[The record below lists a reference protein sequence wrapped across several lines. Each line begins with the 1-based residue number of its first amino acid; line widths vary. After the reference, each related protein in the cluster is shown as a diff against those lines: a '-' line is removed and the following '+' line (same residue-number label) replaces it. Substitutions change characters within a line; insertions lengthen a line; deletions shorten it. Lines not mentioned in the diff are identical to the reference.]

1 MRLIP
6 LSLLI
11 LFSIALLTSCKDE
24 KKKHSLR
31 EKFSVYSNQN
41 QAVIFSGKVYLNT
54 ILENAD
60 YQHIPKINTLISSE
74 IKAFNQSIYLDS
86 GIYFSVE
93 GLLNK
98 TGIPSVFN
106 VFASIKNKESM
117 EKKIASLGLLLEHTN
132 NLDYAIGP
140 NYSVGIQD
148 DILIIHYQE
157 QGEISADHFYKLFKQ
172 LNKSEVT
179 HTELLKHDN
188 KQAIQWTTHLEH
200 IYQLYAKNFN
210 IHLDDLKQ
218 KEIESLLKSAKLSST
233 LTFESGGISINTE
246 HHFSRALKNRLF
258 FEKSTANSLSTLSPG
273 KATFGMSIQFN
284 PLKIQT
290 LVEDFI
296 PDFFDQIGEIHG
308 NIALGMMALGNRPV
322 TNLLGGRLALIYFGE
337 SDSHSFHVT
346 LGDARKSISNL
357 TQSFFSTNPLYHLKI
372 NEKEIVG
379 IGKNHVSKHQKLLI
393 PSFAKDFGTHGIDF
407 FMDLNDFNARQQAL
421 VDTYPFLEAIS
432 WIKISVNNDGSMI
445 HIQGKDPKIGILKQV
460 SEVYIGKIRGAVS
473 TFTY

>member
-6 LSLLI
+6 ISLLI
-11 LFSIALLTSCKDE
+11 LFSIALFTSCTDE
-24 KKKHSLR
+24 KKKRGLS
-31 EKFSVYSNQN
+31 EKFSAYSNQN

-74 IKAFNQSIYLDS
+74 LKAFNQSIYIDS

-106 VFASIKNKESM
+106 VFARIKNKESM
-117 EKKIASLGLLLEHTN
+117 QKKIASLGLLLEHTN

-140 NYSVGIQD
+140 NYSIGIQD
-148 DILIIHYQE
+148 DILIIHYQD
-157 QGEISADHFYKLFKQ
+157 QGEISADHFQKLFKQ
-172 LNKSEVT
+172 LNKDEGT
-179 HTELLKHDN
+179 RIELLKHDN

-218 KEIESLLKSAKLSST
+218 KEIESLLKEAKLSST
-233 LTFESGGISINTE
+233 LTFESGGISINTK
-246 HHFSRALKNRLF
+246 HHFSTALKNRLF

-273 KATFGMSIQFN
+273 KATLGMSMQFN

-296 PDFFDQIGEIHG
+296 PDFFDRLGEIHG

-322 TNLLGGRLALIYFGE
+322 TNLFGGRLALVYFGE

-346 LGDARKSISNL
+346 LGDAGKSISNL
-357 TQSFFSTNPLYHLKI
+357 TQSFFSANPLYHLKI
-372 NEKEIVG
+372 NEKEIVA
-379 IGKNHVSKHQKLLI
+379 IGKNHVSKHEGLVI

-407 FMDLNDFNARQQAL
+407 FMDVHDYNAKQPIMEE
-421 VDTYPFLEAIS
+421 TYPFLEAIS
-432 WIKISVNNDGSMI
+432 WIKISVSNDGSMI
-445 HIQGKDPKIGILKQV
+445 RIQGKDAKIGILKQI
-460 SEVYIGKIRGAVS
+460 SNVYLNKIRDAVS
-473 TFTY
+473 LY